1 MEWKVW
7 KRQFFKRNFPIL
19 YWLTFHHFR
28 SLFWMLSYK
37 LAKDI
42 DGQLKQMVQDLKT
55 IIDHLNTSNTQQQDT
70 DDPVIV
76 NNIQARS
83 QGPCHSWGARRETLG
98 TRFGWGVK
106 LSVVLLRLWGRHCHC
121 CRHCQQSCIAKGLQ
135 CFCGLNTWFS
145 RMKQSLFSA
154 GWEMYWE

>member
-1 MEWKVW
+1 
-7 KRQFFKRNFPIL
+7 
-19 YWLTFHHFR
+19 
-28 SLFWMLSYK
+28 MLSYK

-83 QGPCHSWGARRETLG
+83 RVLVTLGAARRETLG
-98 TRFGWGVK
+98 TRFG
-106 LSVVLLRLWGRHCHC
+106 
-121 CRHCQQSCIAKGLQ
+121 
-135 CFCGLNTWFS
+135 
-145 RMKQSLFSA
+145 
-154 GWEMYWE
+154 

>member
-1 MEWKVW
+1 
-7 KRQFFKRNFPIL
+7 
-19 YWLTFHHFR
+19 
-28 SLFWMLSYK
+28 MLSYK

-83 QGPCHSWGARRETLG
+83 QGPCHSWERP
-98 TRFGWGVK
+98 
-106 LSVVLLRLWGRHCHC
+106 
-121 CRHCQQSCIAKGLQ
+121 
-135 CFCGLNTWFS
+135 
-145 RMKQSLFSA
+145 
-154 GWEMYWE
+154 WEQDLDEV